1 MLGINNVIHTTKC
14 RSSTSHRR
22 LEADTHWYEH
32 LFYSYINHEW
42 RDMLAAIP
50 VCDPAKEMKCAEP
63 LSRRGL
69 NKAQKKTT
77 KLRFP

>member
-1 MLGINNVIHTTKC
+1 
-14 RSSTSHRR
+14 
-22 LEADTHWYEH
+22 
-32 LFYSYINHEW
+32 
-42 RDMLAAIP
+42 MLAAIP

-77 KLRFP
+77 KLRFPWYRDRPFDGMYPNQLRLISV